1 MTHSR
6 TYFGRNMV
14 GSDATGSYCYN
25 AKKTS
30 NLKSKEITAVLQG
43 QTAVAAYLKSKQ
55 LLLFGFVLCCM

>member
-1 MTHSR
+1 
-6 TYFGRNMV
+6 MV
-14 GSDATGSYCYN
+14 GSDATGSYCYY